1 MPENWGM
8 KLVIYVPT
16 VVALMFGVAF
26 CATAR
31 APVPPEKPVPQQME
45 SEGTAKPEQSDTQAN
60 HKNSHVSDALNAADI
75 TFGQGMDGCPGVAIA
90 IAAANDSFTF
100 GPTGSS
106 QIQELKQYAK
116 RCNLR
121 F

>member
-31 APVPPEKPVPQQME
+31 APIPPEKPVPQKME
-45 SEGTAKPEQSDTQAN
+45 SEGTAKPEQSDTQAGR
-60 HKNSHVSDALNAADI
+60 KNSHVSDALNNADI
-75 TFGQGMDGCPGVAIA
+75 MFKDGMDGCPSVAIA
-90 IAAANDSFTF
+90 IMAANMPEAV
-100 GPTGSS
+100 GPTSSS

>member
-1 MPENWGM
+1 MSENWGM
-8 KLVIYVPT
+8 KLIIYVPT

-31 APVPPEKPVPQQME
+31 APVAPQKPVPQQME
-45 SEGTAKPEQSDTQAN
+45 SKGTAKPKQSDTQAG

-75 TFGQGMDGCPGVAIA
+75 TFKDGMDGCPGVAIA
-90 IAAANDSFTF
+90 IMAANDSFTF

-106 QIQELKQYAK
+106 QIQELKQYAR